1 MKLMIKKLFRLWNHL
16 SVRLCAYFF
25 LILLVFSVVLILIYT
40 KMFQKSVMDGYRMDD
55 QEKAQRISAR
65 VTDFVE
71 EKDTEGFRAYAEML
85 RTVENKET
93 SDIWIVSSGKED
105 SPMTKEFTN
114 VDIDSIELQGEFH
127 HVLYSALAGEESFMT
142 GYDDIYDKPV
152 IRVGT
157 PVYNRN
163 KTIIGAVLVISMVEN
178 QEGTLTG
185 SVLSIIFSIILS
197 MMIAM
202 AIALFITKSI
212 SSPLRDMRQTAL
224 KLAKGNYEVKTN
236 INRTDEI
243 GILAKTLNILSS
255 RLLEAR
261 KIQEDEEQRRL
272 DFFANVSHELR
283 TPITVM
289 RGYTETLVDDVVKD
303 EEKKRQYYER
313 MLLECKSMERLV
325 QDLLLLSKMQNPD
338 FEVEKEPVNLNQ
350 IFEDI
355 YRSASVI
362 AEEKKIKIH
371 VDYNEDN
378 CMMMGDYDRLRQMFL
393 VIIDNSIK
401 FSNME
406 GNVYINISSGEKLKV
421 EIKDE
426 GIGISPEE
434 MPYIFEKFYKSKL
447 RQNAKGSGLGLMIA
461 KYIAE
466 KHNGTIEVES
476 ELEKGTIFKFLFD
489 KMDFEM
495 L

>member
-1 MKLMIKKLFRLWNHL
+1 MVWNHL
-16 SVRLCAYFF
+16 SIRLCAYFF
-25 LILLVFSVVLILIYT
+25 LILLVFSVVLVLLFT
-40 KMFQKSVMDGYRMDD
+40 RMFEKNVMDSYRMDE
-55 QEKAQRISAR
+55 QARAQRIASR
-65 VTDFVE
+65 MTDFVAE
-71 EKDTEGFRAYAEML
+71 GDVEGFRAYVEML
-85 RTVENKET
+85 RTVESSET
-93 SDIWIVSSGKED
+93 TDVWIVSGKKKNN
-105 SPMTKEFTN
+105 PMTGEFTN
-114 VDIDSIELQGEFH
+114 ADLHEIELQGELR
-127 HVLYSALAGEESFMT
+127 HVLSSAFAGEDGFMT
-142 GYDDIYDKPV
+142 GYDDIYGSRV

-157 PVYNRN
+157 PIYDRN
-163 KTIIGAVLVISMVEN
+163 KEIIGAVLIVSMMAN
-178 QEGTLTG
+178 QKGMLNG
-185 SVLSIIFSIILS
+185 SVLSIVISITLS
-197 MMIAM
+197 MVISMV
-202 AIALFITKSI
+202 IALFITKSI
-212 SSPLRDMRQTAL
+212 SSPLRNMRQAAI
-224 KLAKGNYEVKTN
+224 KMAKGNYKVKIN

-243 GILAKTLNILSS
+243 GILAKTMNLLSS
-255 RLLEAR
+255 RLLEAK
-261 KIQEDEEQRRL
+261 KIQENEEQNRR

-289 RGYTETLVDDVVKD
+289 RGYTETLVDNVVKD

-338 FEVEKEPVNLNQ
+338 FEVEKEPVNLIQ

-371 VDYNEDN
+371 INYDSDC

-401 FSNME
+401 FSDME
-406 GNVYINISSGEKLKV
+406 GNVYINISSEDKLKV
-421 EIKDE
+421 EIRDE
-426 GIGISPEE
+426 GIGISPED

-461 KYIAE
+461 KYIAI
-466 KHNGTIEVES
+466 KHDGTIEVES
-476 ELEKGTIFKFLFD
+476 EQKKGTIFKFLFD
-489 KMDFEM
+489 KIDIEV